1 MKNEI
6 PIWEKYSLSIE
17 EASAYYGIGMKRL
30 YNIINNNPDAEFV
43 LEIGTHYRIKRKMFE
58 EFLNAAGTI

>member
-30 YNIINNNPDAEFV
+30 YSLINNNPDAEFV
-43 LEIGTHYRIKRKMFE
+43 LEIGAHYRIKRKLFE